1 MWLRE
6 SLQGSRPGN
15 RPEPESRHLPRDLTK
30 LPQHREEGGA
40 KGEGGGRGRRPQALR
55 FEVTTVYLVLI
66 LTGGRELRGNRGGV
80 GGAAG
85 GDFAANTG
93 GYVRLCFWARSSPAP
108 ACVTASLRGLR
119 RSSQQVGR
127 GTRRGP
133 KRRRNQSF
141 RAWRGLGRRGAG
153 GGGGGAEAANDR
165 DPAAAGKLLGSR
177 RRRRGPRPERTQPR
191 PADSAEPSLRD
202 GDGARGARE
211 GALGRRDRAGG
222 RGDSRASQDRSG
234 LGKSPRSPSLKR
246 E

>member
-1 MWLRE
+1 MFLGAE
-6 SLQGSRPGN
+6 LPGA
-15 RPEPESRHLPRDLTK
+15 RVCHRQSPGTEAELTT
-30 LPQHREEGGA
+30 G
-40 KGEGGGRGRRPQALR
+40 GEGDSPRAKKEKESKFPS
-55 FEVTTVYLVLI
+55 V
-66 LTGGRELRGNRGGV
+66 
-80 GGAAG
+80 AG
-85 GDFAANTG
+85 SGEE
-93 GYVRLCFWARSSPAP
+93 
-108 ACVTASLRGLR
+108 
-119 RSSQQVGR
+119 
-127 GTRRGP
+127 
-133 KRRRNQSF
+133 
-141 RAWRGLGRRGAG
+141 GAG

-177 RRRRGPRPERTQPR
+177 RRRRGPRPERTQSR